1 MAKTVS
7 VAELGHGAASRAIR
21 EAQQEPVLVSKE
33 NRPAAWILGAER
45 LAQVA
50 AAHGKEA
57 ADTYQRALELVAVE
71 LYRQET
77 LTLGQGAKLAGM
89 SLSGFIDLCGGLGV
103 PVLWEPE
110 GGIGAEVDRLE
121 DLLGQPESGG

>member
-1 MAKTVS
+1 MAKTFS

-33 NRPAAWILGAER
+33 NRPTAWIVSAEK

-50 AAHGKEA
+50 AARGKEA
-57 ADTYQRALELVAVE
+57 GDTYQRALVLIAVE
-71 LYRQET
+71 LYRQAI

-89 SLSGFIDLCGGLGV
+89 SLSDFIDLCDSLSV
-103 PVLWEPE
+103 PILWEPE
-110 GGIGAEVDRLE
+110 RGLDAEVEAAAAMAD
-121 DLLGQPESGG
+121 GTPSGC